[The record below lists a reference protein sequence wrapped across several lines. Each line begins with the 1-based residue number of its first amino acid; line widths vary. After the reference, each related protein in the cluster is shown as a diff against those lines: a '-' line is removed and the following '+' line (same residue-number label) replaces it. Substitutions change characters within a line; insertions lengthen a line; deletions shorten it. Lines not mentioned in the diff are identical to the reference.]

1 MEREAGVDTSRSRTT
16 AQHPQRQDCDLVTVP
31 ARQGLEAVD
40 ILRRACDGLGPV
52 LHDNACDTLGFLVP
66 PGTADGWDLPG
77 SACTQ
82 TSGRGIR
89 INIGSGPGVP
99 AGAGDTRTGDSA
111 PGDLPYGNNG
121 SGGPESV
128 NSASGDST
136 SGDSDSG
143 DSDPGDIAS
152 GASGNE
158 APPGIGTDWLVPPH
172 AAYTVATDP
181 AELRAALGEAA
192 RMIEA
197 VDRCQ

>member
-1 MEREAGVDTSRSRTT
+1 MKREAGVDISRSRTT

-89 INIGSGPGVP
+89 INIGSGTGAP
-99 AGAGDTRTGDSA
+99 AEAGDTRSAETRAGDT
-111 PGDLPYGNNG
+111 P
-121 SGGPESV
+121 
-128 NSASGDST
+128 SGDAAY
-136 SGDSDSG
+136 GDAEAG
-143 DSDPGDIAS
+143 DTES
-152 GASGNE
+152 GAAGDD
-158 APPGIGTDWLVPPH
+158 APPGIGTGWLVPPG

-192 RMIEA
+192 RTIEA

>member
-1 MEREAGVDTSRSRTT
+1 MKREAGVDTSRSRTT
-16 AQHPQRQDCDLVTVP
+16 AQHPQHPQRQDCDLVTVP

-89 INIGSGPGVP
+89 INIDSGSGTP
-99 AGAGDTRTGDSA
+99 AEAGDTRTGDSA
-111 PGDLPYGNNG
+111 FGDPAYGTCESGDGQSGDLATGDL
-121 SGGPESV
+121 
-128 NSASGDST
+128 ASGD
-136 SGDSDSG
+136 GE
-143 DSDPGDIAS
+143 PGDGES
-152 GASGNE
+152 GAAGNE
-158 APPGIGTDWLVPPH
+158 APPGIGTGWLVPPD

-192 RMIEA
+192 RTIEA

>member
-1 MEREAGVDTSRSRTT
+1 MDTSRSRTT

-52 LHDNACDTLGFLVP
+52 LHDNAGDTLGFLVP

-89 INIGSGPGVP
+89 INIGSGTGTP
-99 AGAGDTRTGDSA
+99 AEAGDTRTGGSA
-111 PGDLPYGNNG
+111 LGDLPYGNNESGDPESGDAASGDAASGG
-121 SGGPESV
+121 SGSGD
-128 NSASGDST
+128 SASG
-136 SGDSDSG
+136 
-143 DSDPGDIAS
+143 AV
-152 GASGNE
+152 GNE
-158 APPGIGTDWLVPPH
+158 APPGIGTGWLVPPD

-192 RMIEA
+192 RTIEA

>member
-1 MEREAGVDTSRSRTT
+1 MKREAGVDISRSRTT

-89 INIGSGPGVP
+89 ISIGSGTGAP
-99 AGAGDTRTGDSA
+99 AEAGDTHTAGTGAGDI
-111 PGDLPYGNNG
+111 P
-121 SGGPESV
+121 
-128 NSASGDST
+128 SGDAAH
-136 SGDSDSG
+136 GDTEAG
-143 DSDPGDIAS
+143 GTEAGGTES
-152 GASGNE
+152 GAAGDD
-158 APPGIGTDWLVPPH
+158 APPGIGTGWLVPPD

-192 RMIEA
+192 RTIEA

>member
-1 MEREAGVDTSRSRTT
+1 MKREAGVDISRSRTT

-89 INIGSGPGVP
+89 INIGSGTGAP
-99 AGAGDTRTGDSA
+99 AEAGETPSAETRAGDIPSGDAAYGDAEAGDT
-111 PGDLPYGNNG
+111 
-121 SGGPESV
+121 E
-128 NSASGDST
+128 
-136 SGDSDSG
+136 
-143 DSDPGDIAS
+143 S
-152 GASGNE
+152 GAAGDD
-158 APPGIGTDWLVPPH
+158 APPGIGTGWLVPPD

-192 RMIEA
+192 RTIEA